1 MPLFWRHSKLDPEA
15 QRLISISDQSRL
27 LQHLELGDVERWL
40 AQQHQSGRHRI
51 ALEHW
56 HPQAAPDWL
65 WSVGLPLL
73 SLAEK
78 WRGKRRLIGFS
89 ALPGCGKTT
98 LGQWIEAA
106 AKALDLSVQV
116 VSLDDFYF
124 EAERLDEAMRGNPW
138 GVPRALPGSHD
149 LGLLQECLKTWRQGE
164 NVLMPCF
171 DKAKRQGRGD
181 RSGWRRCTADL
192 LIFEG
197 WFVGCRPNADVTA
210 DEPHLESPLTPQELE
225 WRLKLQPVLANYEP
239 TWSCF
244 DQLWQLRATDL
255 NAPWRWKRQQEAT
268 LEAERGVSLSN
279 ADLDRFIRMILCSLP
294 SSSFDTMRA
303 DVVVE
308 VDPDRNL
315 RRIHLPGAI
324 QDSPSSDSLTG

>member
-1 MPLFWRHSKLDPEA
+1 LDPEG
-15 QRLISISDQSRL
+15 QRIIPSSDQQRL
-27 LQHLELGDVERWL
+27 LQHLDLGDVASWS
-40 AQQHQSGRHRI
+40 AQQRNSGRHRV
-51 ALEHW
+51 ALDHW
-56 HPQAAPDWL
+56 HPRAAPDWL

-73 SLAEK
+73 SLGDQWLGE
-78 WRGKRRLIGFS
+78 RRLLGLS

-106 AKALDLSVQV
+106 AKELGLSIQV

-124 EAERLDEAMRGNPW
+124 EAERLDAAISGNPW

-149 LGLLQECLKTWRQGE
+149 LELLQECLQIWRQGDH
-164 NVLMPCF
+164 VLMPCF

-181 RSGWRRCTADL
+181 RSGWRRCDADL

-197 WFVGCRPNADVTA
+197 WFVGCRSNADPTA
-210 DEPHLESPLTPQELE
+210 DEPHLEFPLTPQELE
-225 WRLKLQPVLANYEP
+225 WRQKLQPVLALYEA

-244 DQLWQLRATDL
+244 DQLWQLRATDF

-268 LEAERGVSLSN
+268 LQAERGASLSSSE
-279 ADLDRFIRMILCSLP
+279 LDRFIRMILCSLP
-294 SSSFDTMRA
+294 SSSFQTMRA

-315 RRIHLPGAI
+315 KRIHLQGAI

>member
-1 MPLFWRHSKLDPEA
+1 MDPEG
-15 QRLISISDQSRL
+15 QRVIPSKDQQRL
-27 LQHLELGDVERWL
+27 LQHLELGDLPSWSALQRN
-40 AQQHQSGRHRI
+40 SGWHRVAI
-51 ALEHW
+51 DHW
-56 HPQAAPDWL
+56 HPQATPDWL

-73 SLAEK
+73 NLGQQ
-78 WRGKRRLIGFS
+78 WQGQRQLLGFS

-106 AKALDLSVQV
+106 ARALHLSIQV

-124 EAERLDEAMRGNPW
+124 EAERLDAAMQGNPW

-149 LGLLQECLKTWRQGE
+149 LELLQECLQTWRQGE

-171 DKAKRQGRGD
+171 DKAKRHGRGD
-181 RSGWRRCTADL
+181 RSGWRRCDADL

-197 WFVGCRPNADVTA
+197 WFVGCSPNDDATA
-210 DEPHLESPLTPQELE
+210 DEPHLESPLTAQELE
-225 WRLKLQPVLANYEP
+225 WRLKLQPVLAHYEP
-239 TWSCF
+239 TWRCF
-244 DQLWQLRATDL
+244 DQLWQLRATDF

-268 LEAERGVSLSN
+268 LEAERGASLSN

-294 SSSFDTMRA
+294 SSSFHTMRA

-308 VDPDRNL
+308 VDPDRTL
-315 RRIHLPGAI
+315 RRIHLPSST

>member
-1 MPLFWRHSKLDPEA
+1 MDPEG
-15 QRLISISDQSRL
+15 QRVIPNSDQQRL
-27 LQHLELGDVERWL
+27 LQHLGLGDVDHWL
-40 AQQHQSGRHRI
+40 ARQRNANRHRVAI
-51 ALEHW
+51 DQW
-56 HPQAAPDWL
+56 HPKAAPDWL

-73 SLAEK
+73 SLGDQ
-78 WRGKRRLIGFS
+78 WRGERRLLGLS

-106 AKALDLSVQV
+106 AKALDLSIQV

-124 EAERLDEAMRGNPW
+124 EAERLDAAMRGNPW

-149 LGLLQECLKTWRQGE
+149 LLLLQDCLQRWRQRE
-164 NVLMPCF
+164 DVLLPCF

-181 RSGWRRCTADL
+181 RSGWRHCNADL
-192 LIFEG
+192 LILEG
-197 WFVGCRPNADVTA
+197 WFVGCRSNADATA
-210 DEPHLESPLTPQELE
+210 DEPHLEMALTPQELK
-225 WRLKLQPVLANYEP
+225 WRQRLQPVLADYEP

-244 DQLWQLRATDL
+244 DQLWQLRATDF
-255 NAPWRWKRQQEAT
+255 NAPLLWKRQQEAT
-268 LEAERGVSLSN
+268 LQAERGASL
-279 ADLDRFIRMILCSLP
+279 ADAELEHFIRMILCSLP
-294 SSSFDTMRA
+294 SSSFQTMQA

-308 VDPDRNL
+308 VDPDRTL

>member
-1 MPLFWRHSKLDPEA
+1 MDPEG
-15 QRLISISDQSRL
+15 QRIIPSSDQQRL
-27 LQHLELGDVERWL
+27 LQHLELGDVASWS
-40 AQQHQSGRHRI
+40 AQQRNSGRHRV
-51 ALEHW
+51 ALDHW
-56 HPQAAPDWL
+56 HPRAAPDWL

-73 SLAEK
+73 SLGDQWLGE
-78 WRGKRRLIGFS
+78 RRLLGLS

-106 AKALDLSVQV
+106 AKELGLSIQV

-124 EAERLDEAMRGNPW
+124 EAERLDSAISGNPW

-149 LGLLQECLKTWRQGE
+149 LELLQECLQVWRQGDH
-164 NVLMPCF
+164 VLMPCF

-181 RSGWRRCTADL
+181 RSGWRRCDADL

-197 WFVGCRPNADVTA
+197 WFVGCRSNADPTA
-210 DEPHLESPLTPQELE
+210 DEPHLEFPLTPEELE
-225 WRLKLQPVLANYEP
+225 WRQKLQPVLALYEA

-244 DQLWQLRATDL
+244 DQLWQLRATDF

-268 LEAERGVSLSN
+268 LQAERGASLSSSE
-279 ADLDRFIRMILCSLP
+279 LDRFIRMILCSLP
-294 SSSFDTMRA
+294 SSSFQTMRA

-315 RRIHLPGAI
+315 KRIHLQGAI

>member
-1 MPLFWRHSKLDPEA
+1 
-15 QRLISISDQSRL
+15 
-27 LQHLELGDVERWL
+27 LGDVASWS
-40 AQQHQSGRHRI
+40 AQQRNSGRHQV
-51 ALEHW
+51 ALDHW
-56 HPQAAPDWL
+56 HPRAAPDWL

-73 SLAEK
+73 SLGDQWLGE
-78 WRGKRRLIGFS
+78 RRLLGLS

-106 AKALDLSVQV
+106 AKELGLSIQV

-124 EAERLDEAMRGNPW
+124 EAERLDAAISGNPW

-149 LGLLQECLKTWRQGE
+149 LELLQECLQVWRQGDH
-164 NVLMPCF
+164 VLMPCF

-181 RSGWRRCTADL
+181 RSGWRRCDADL

-197 WFVGCRPNADVTA
+197 WFVGCRSNANPTA
-210 DEPHLESPLTPQELE
+210 DEPHLEIPLTPQELE
-225 WRLKLQPVLANYEP
+225 WRQKLQPVLALYEA

-244 DQLWQLRATDL
+244 DQLWQLRATDF
-255 NAPWRWKRQQEAT
+255 NAPWRWKRQQETT
-268 LEAERGVSLSN
+268 LQAERGASLSSSE
-279 ADLDRFIRMILCSLP
+279 LDRFIRMILCSLP
-294 SSSFDTMRA
+294 SSSFQTMRA

-308 VDPDRNL
+308 VDPDRTL
-315 RRIHLPGAI
+315 KRIHLQGAI